1 MAFCMITLGWGPR
14 TLIFCDVTRV
24 QDLGTGLH
32 ICASGKYEANHRA
45 LSSLSQLTL
54 LPQAG

>member
-1 MAFCMITLGWGPR
+1 MAFCVITLEQGPQ

-32 ICASGKYEANHRA
+32 ICTPGKYEANRRA
-45 LSSLSQLTL
+45 PSSMSQLTL